1 FESEFESKSEVLS
14 VPELEPLLVSEPESL
29 SDWLSELLSELEP
42 ESLFESE
49 SLSEFESFGV
59 EISGLPSPSL
69 SVGLSDLGLD
79 SSLFGM

>member
-1 FESEFESKSEVLS
+1 SLFESEFESKSEVLS

-49 SLSEFESFGV
+49 FESKSEVLSVPELEPLLVSEPESLSDW
-59 EISGLPSPSL
+59 L
-69 SVGLSDLGLD
+69 SE
-79 SSLFGM
+79 